1 MTVVLQGKPG
11 LGCSLHD
18 LEASFRGVGRGI
30 LQGEL
35 GALGIPRSYG

>member
-1 MTVVLQGKPG
+1 MTMVQQGKPG

-18 LEASFRGVGRGI
+18 LEASFCRVGRGI

-35 GALGIPRSYG
+35 GALGIPLSCG